1 MLILFRNLP
10 GVTTSSPNCPAAG
23 PKCRTLWVMIAFD
36 RPFTSYLMGSG
47 FRARPVRGNGIRPVR
62 VDQGPVFPCH
72 QRSGPADEIPH
83 LSAKSTVRPPASS
96 DGSGPKDRF
105 GKLALGGASGEA
117 VEHLERPRVE
127 QIGSAGPVY
136 QPLPPIRRGRV
147 ERMEGGHGTQGC
159 ALCSAGW
166 NLIGK
171 PIASAKTIREVQ
183 LRALRTGSDHE
194 LEIRSVAE
202 QALTARE
209 VPDRELIP
217 GRSLSFH

>member
-1 MLILFRNLP
+1 MSLLRGSACL
-10 GVTTSSPNCPAAG
+10 GH
-23 PKCRTLWVMIAFD
+23 AF
-36 RPFTSYLMGSG
+36 
-47 FRARPVRGNGIRPVR
+47 RGNGSRPVR
-62 VDQGPVFPCH
+62 VDQGSVFACH
-72 QRSGPADEIPH
+72 QRSSPADEIPH

-127 QIGSAGPVY
+127 QIGSAGPVDR
-136 QPLPPIRRGRV
+136 PLPPTRRGRV

-171 PIASAKTIREVQ
+171 PIASAKSICDVQ
-183 LRALRTGSDHE
+183 LRALRAGSEHE
-194 LEIRSVAE
+194 LKIRSVAE

-217 GRSLSFH
+217 GRSPPSH